1 MQEFQSDWAQSGR
14 EKGFKTNLL
23 DVDLS
28 YIEYR
33 TQLWDK
39 YNVDRV
45 EDLRGKATNEELSTL
60 NNLFNKEDGRDA
72 VSLVP

>member
-1 MQEFQSDWAQSGR
+1 MVSIAYRRISSDWAQEGKK
-14 EKGFKTNLL
+14 KGFKTNLL

-39 YNVDRV
+39 YNVDSGFKRKGH
-45 EDLRGKATNEELSTL
+45 E
-60 NNLFNKEDGRDA
+60 
-72 VSLVP
+72 